1 MANIIRIKRGLKANI
16 ASLELLPGEL
26 GVTLDTQELYVG
38 DANSTPQLVKG
49 AAAGVVESAEKLSTA
64 RNISISGDATGSTA
78 FDGSKDATIA
88 LTLATSGVEAGTY
101 NNVTVN
107 AKGIVT
113 AGSNKVY
120 SIEDITGLQDALDL
134 KANSGD
140 VYTKNEVDAKI
151 NAKDS
156 LPTQTDNAGKFL
168 TTDGT
173 SASWAEVDLSAKA
186 DASSVYTKEE
196 INQQLDEI
204 KEDVEDNASNL
215 YTYQQETELNILD
228 LDERLSNDVVT
239 IKGGYS
245 YTYDGNSEDK
255 TTAASQYVKISNDI
269 LTSEELIGATV
280 VYNNKGEESTGTIT
294 QLSNDDGHC
303 LLFNS
308 NNGGTV
314 CSVYDVGGYYTETG
328 LYVNDLQ
335 IQFKIEQYVKSVS
348 KITTQTIEGSKDFVG
363 GITKEGKDL
372 ATEDYVNNALAVK
385 ADTSKVYSKT
395 ETDNLLK
402 TKVDTDSVYTKTET
416 DVLLDAKAN
425 TSDVNTALTAK
436 ADSTA
441 LTTLEES
448 LNNKIDTKANKATTL
463 TGYGI
468 TDAYTQTE
476 VNDLLATKAVAA
488 TTLAGYNISDAYT
501 KAEVDGMVAGTFHF
515 RGEKDSYE
523 ELATLTGMKEGDV
536 YQVGDK
542 EYAYNGTDWV
552 ELGFNVDLSGYLT
565 TDAASK
571 TYATIANLATKADS
585 DSVYTK
591 TQTDNLL
598 NAKAAKA
605 TTLAGYGITDAYT
618 KTAVDGLLDDK
629 ADAATTLAGYQISD
643 AYTKTEIDTKV
654 STINSN
660 LATKLDANSVIDGG
674 TFE

>member
-16 ASLELLPGEL
+16 AQLELLPGEL

-38 DANSTPQLVKG
+38 DANSTPQLIKG

-64 RNISISGDATGSTA
+64 RNIIVSGDATGSTA

-120 SIEDITGLQDALDL
+120 SIEDITGLSDALDA
-134 KANSGD
+134 KANADD
-140 VYTKNEVDAKI
+140 VYKKSEVDAKI

-156 LPTQTDNAGKFL
+156 LPVQTGNAGKFL
-168 TTDGT
+168 TTNGT
-173 SASWAEVDLSAKA
+173 SASWAEVDLSSKA

-196 INQQLDEI
+196 TDGLLDA
-204 KEDVEDNASNL
+204 KANAS
-215 YTYQQETELNILD
+215 
-228 LDERLSNDVVT
+228 
-239 IKGGYS
+239 
-245 YTYDGNSEDK
+245 
-255 TTAASQYVKISNDI
+255 
-269 LTSEELIGATV
+269 
-280 VYNNKGEESTGTIT
+280 
-294 QLSNDDGHC
+294 
-303 LLFNS
+303 
-308 NNGGTV
+308 
-314 CSVYDVGGYYTETG
+314 
-328 LYVNDLQ
+328 
-335 IQFKIEQYVKSVS
+335 
-348 KITTQTIEGSKDFVG
+348 
-363 GITKEGKDL
+363 
-372 ATEDYVNNALAVK
+372 
-385 ADTSKVYSKT
+385 
-395 ETDNLLK
+395 
-402 TKVDTDSVYTKTET
+402 SVYTKTQT
-416 DVLLDAKAN
+416 NDLLDAKAN
-425 TSDVNTALTAK
+425 TSDVNTALAAK
-436 ADSTA
+436 AD
-441 LTTLEES
+441 TTTVNSLEET
-448 LNNKIDTKANKATTL
+448 LNSKIDAKASKATTL

-468 TDAYTQTE
+468 TDAYTKT
-476 VNDLLATKAVAA
+476 
-488 TTLAGYNISDAYT
+488 
-501 KAEVDGMVAGTFHF
+501 EVDGMVAGTFHF
-515 RGEKDSYE
+515 RGEKASYE
-523 ELATLTGMKEGDV
+523 ELTALTGMKEGDV

-542 EYAYNGTDWV
+542 EYAYNGTEWV

-565 TDAASK
+565 TDAANK
-571 TYATIANLATKADS
+571 TYATITNLATKADS

-643 AYTKTEIDTKV
+643 AYTKTEVDTKV